1 MSKLDQLR
9 ALREARYVEDQQT
22 RVTVKPAVN
31 NERPVNNAPAVINS
45 DAAKELPLLTS
56 TADRQRKWR
65 AAHFDLNRQRAR
77 EGMRR
82 LRAKQKEAAA

>member
-1 MSKLDQLR
+1 M
-9 ALREARYVEDQQT
+9 REARYAEAQQT
-22 RVTVKPAVN
+22 RVTVKPTVN
-31 NERPVNNAPAVINS
+31 KAPAVINI
-45 DAAKELPLLTS
+45 DPAKEPPLLTS